1 METKLM
7 QRCAKNC
14 IEDITSEKLTPEE
27 GACLTTCVDKS
38 WVFYDGFFQKQG
50 GLQRQMLQ
58 GA

>member
-1 METKLM
+1 M

-14 IEDITSEKLTPEE
+14 IEDITSEKLSPEE